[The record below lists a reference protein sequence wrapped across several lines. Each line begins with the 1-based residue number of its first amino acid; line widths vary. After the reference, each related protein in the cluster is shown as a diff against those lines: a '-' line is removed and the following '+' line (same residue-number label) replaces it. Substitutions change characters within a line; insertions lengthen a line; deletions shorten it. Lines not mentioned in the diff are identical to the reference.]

1 MSTLHLPYIIERS
14 SRGERTYDIYS
25 RLLMDR
31 IIFLGS
37 QINDDVANIVI
48 AQLLF
53 LEADAPGKDIQLYIN
68 SPGGDVSAGL
78 AIYDTMQHLSSAV
91 CTICMGMAAS
101 MGCFLLA
108 TGRAGKRSAL
118 PHARIMMHQPW
129 GGTAK
134 GTASDIEIAAK
145 EILFMRAKMFELLG
159 KHTGQPL
166 ERIEREFDRDHY
178 MSAEEAKRE
187 ECVNDAAILR
197 LRRARLAQIV
207 RRPRARAAIVS
218 TERAVE
224 CRSRAPRRGRE
235 LSRST

>member
-108 TGRAGKRSAL
+108 TGRPGKRSAL

-178 MSAEEAKRE
+178 MSAEEAKRYGIIDRVVE
-187 ECVNDAAILR
+187 PTSNLLVAAS
-197 LRRARLAQIV
+197 
-207 RRPRARAAIVS
+207 AIEKS
-218 TERAVE
+218 A
-224 CRSRAPRRGRE
+224 
-235 LSRST
+235 

>member
-31 IIFLGS
+31 IIFLGTE
-37 QINDDVANIVI
+37 INDDVANIII
-48 AQLLF
+48 AQLLV
-53 LEADAPGKDIQLYIN
+53 LEADSPGKDIQLYIN

-78 AIYDTMQHLSSAV
+78 AIYDTMQHLASPV
-91 CTICMGMAAS
+91 NTICMGMAAS

-108 TGRAGKRSAL
+108 TGRKGKRSAL

-145 EILFMRAKMFELLG
+145 EILYMRAKMFELLG

-178 MSAEEAKRE
+178 MSAEEARRYGIIDRVVE
-187 ECVNDAAILR
+187 PASEHATTPSAIEKS
-197 LRRARLAQIV
+197 A
-207 RRPRARAAIVS
+207 
-218 TERAVE
+218 
-224 CRSRAPRRGRE
+224 
-235 LSRST
+235 